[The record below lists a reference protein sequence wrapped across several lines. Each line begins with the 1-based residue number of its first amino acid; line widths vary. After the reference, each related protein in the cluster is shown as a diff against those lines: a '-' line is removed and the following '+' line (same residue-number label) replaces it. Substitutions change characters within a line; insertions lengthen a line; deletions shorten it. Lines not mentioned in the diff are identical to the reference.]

1 LISGRVRR
9 TIIIMRLR
17 ALLVVA
23 LVSAEA
29 GWAHAQSL
37 AEIARA
43 EEARREDVTQP
54 SKVYTNDTLKPD
66 FTRATP
72 STLAAPAA
80 ADASGTAS
88 PAGAPAESPGTAA
101 PVRDQSYWAGRI
113 AEVRSQVERSRA
125 FATALQNRI
134 DMLWTDFVNRD
145 NPVERSSIEQER
157 IKALAELDHVK
168 KEIEDQ
174 TKSISAIED
183 EARRAGVPPGWLRPS

>member
-1 LISGRVRR
+1 
-9 TIIIMRLR
+9 MRLR

-23 LVSAEA
+23 LVSAGA
-29 GWAHAQSL
+29 VWAQAQSL

-43 EEARREDVTQP
+43 EEARRKDVTQP

-72 STLAAPAA
+72 STPAEPAAPAA

-88 PAGAPAESPGTAA
+88 PADAPAESPGAAA

-113 AEVRSQVERSRA
+113 AEARSQVERSRA

-145 NPVERSSIEQER
+145 NPVERSGIEQER